1 MFTRISNASKVAF
14 VGLVKHLQNSNFDL
28 IDCQVT
34 TSHLL
39 TFGAHEIPRAL
50 FLDQLAMS
58 LKSPTLKGRWSF
70 TNPTIAEIP
79 SH

>member
-14 VGLVKHLQNSNFDL
+14 VGLVKHLQILNFNL

-39 TFGAHEIPRAL
+39 SFGAHEIPRER
-50 FLDQLAMS
+50 FLSELAEA
-58 LKSPTLKGRWSF
+58 LKSPTFLGRWSF
-70 TNPTIAEIP
+70 SQPATAETLIQ
-79 SH
+79 